1 MTRNLPIMKSVSSFS
16 KSLARAKGATLIEV
30 LVAIFLLAIGL
41 LAMAALTA
49 SATGYNKISQI
60 KGVATM
66 MVNDYA
72 EQAKANLRAFDAL
85 GYDLKEEQGT
95 TRSCTLPTAASA
107 TAAGFNEGKCV
118 AEFDRFNWQEQ
129 LKVRLPSGGA
139 YVESTPPAKDL
150 NGVRTMDIWV
160 RWKEQELATNMIS
173 EKTKCP
179 AKATPTDDPDYKCL
193 YFKVAL

>member
-1 MTRNLPIMKSVSSFS
+1 MTRHLSQAKVSVR
-16 KSLARAKGATLIEV
+16 RAKGATLIEV
-30 LVAIFLLAIGL
+30 LVAVFLLSLGL
-41 LAMAALTA
+41 LAMAALTV

-72 EQAKANLRAFDAL
+72 EQAKANLRAFDAK
-85 GYDLKEEQGT
+85 GYDLKSTQASP
-95 TRSCTLPTAASA
+95 SCTLPAALSSSA
-107 TAAGFNEGKCV
+107 GAFNEAECV
-118 AEFDRFNWQEQ
+118 AMFDRYNWQEQ
-129 LKVRLPSGGA
+129 LAVRLPSGSA

-160 RWKEQELATNMIS
+160 RWKEQEMSADMTSVATACP
-173 EKTKCP
+173 TK
-179 AKATPTDDPDYKCL
+179 AGGSDYKCL

>member
-1 MTRNLPIMKSVSSFS
+1 MNA
-16 KSLARAKGATLIEV
+16 SLARPRKLISRAKGATLIEV
-30 LVAIFLLAIGL
+30 LVAVFLLSLGL
-41 LAMAALTA
+41 LAMAALTV

-72 EQAKANLRAFDAL
+72 EQAKSNLRAFDAL
-85 GYDLKEEQGT
+85 GYDLKSTQGSP
-95 TRSCTLPTAASA
+95 SCALPAAA
-107 TAAGFNEGKCV
+107 KITPGAFDEAECV
-118 AEFDRFNWQEQ
+118 AAFDRYNWQEQ
-129 LKVRLPSGGA
+129 LAVRLPSGSA

-160 RWKEQELATNMIS
+160 RWKEQEMSADMTSVATACP
-173 EKTKCP
+173 TK
-179 AKATPTDDPDYKCL
+179 AGGSDYKCL